1 MAKRNQ
7 TPQMSNTTT
16 NTTLD
21 PFQCYEHL
29 EFFLPTAYIT
39 WGFIIGF
46 LFVIPFLVVLSGL
59 YLKQFH
65 PSYKQPYKKTK
76 HSISKTRKI
85 LVDAVKPFNAFAV
98 IYFCICRWVWL
109 FNPHAYS
116 KGITGQIMYGKGLRN
131 ILVSTPQVVCLVAV
145 TLLITLWRRVTNNA
159 QRVRRQASSIKAE
172 TRIILGAIFY
182 LMICLTVSFI
192 AAFDNTKS
200 AISNGLFGL
209 YLLSLGGTSVYYI
222 CVLSNVVKKVQSQ
235 KAKVFVKSI
244 QLTVVGLLTCSLLV
258 VGGIAVDNV
267 AIDRCLLSTSL
278 DHNVKYLIFIWM
290 VHLGEVIGCSAIA
303 YAIFPTKLRG
313 SKPRA
318 SMTGSSSVDPNVSR
332 GKRGSFESSAAMDL
346 EADNFNEDD
355 KDSSNGGANGGAN
368 GDKDSVKGELYS
380 TETYTVGDENI
391 YELMDRAS
399 SDLKCQE
406 NKIIS
411 EDGVVKDEV
420 EDGVETKVGEQ
431 GEQGEQP

>member
-244 QLTVVGLLTCSLLV
+244 QFTVVGLLTCSLLV

-303 YAIFPTKLRG
+303 YAIFP
-313 SKPRA
+313 
-318 SMTGSSSVDPNVSR
+318 
-332 GKRGSFESSAAMDL
+332 
-346 EADNFNEDD
+346 
-355 KDSSNGGANGGAN
+355 
-368 GDKDSVKGELYS
+368 
-380 TETYTVGDENI
+380 
-391 YELMDRAS
+391 
-399 SDLKCQE
+399 
-406 NKIIS
+406 
-411 EDGVVKDEV
+411 
-420 EDGVETKVGEQ
+420 
-431 GEQGEQP
+431 

>member
-1 MAKRNQ
+1 MAKRH

-303 YAIFPTKLRG
+303 YAIFPQKLRG
-313 SKPRA
+313 LKPRA
-318 SMTGSSSVDPNVSR
+318 STEGMTGSSVDPNVSR

-355 KDSSNGGANGGAN
+355 KDSTLGSNGGAN
-368 GDKDSVKGELYS
+368 GDKDTEGSVKGELYS

-406 NKIIS
+406 K
-411 EDGVVKDEV
+411 DGD
-420 EDGVETKVGEQ
+420 ETKVGEK
-431 GEQGEQP
+431 GEQP